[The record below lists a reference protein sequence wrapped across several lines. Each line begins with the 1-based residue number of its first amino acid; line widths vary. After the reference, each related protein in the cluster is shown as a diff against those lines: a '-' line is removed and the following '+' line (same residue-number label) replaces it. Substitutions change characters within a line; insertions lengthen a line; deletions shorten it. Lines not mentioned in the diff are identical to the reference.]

1 MGSVRR
7 SHRRISR
14 NFLIA
19 EKRNQSPQCRIPL
32 RVSKQMKQTETTVKP
47 VNLRQEKFVME
58 YLASGN
64 ATQSAERAGYTHP
77 NHQAFR
83 LLLNNSVKAAIES
96 KRAELM
102 SDSEAKLASYV
113 ASLEAESRDADQSGT
128 RVRALELLIKVVGG
142 FAPEQ
147 KEIHSYHGAFLA
159 DLDMDEPDLD
169 ELLVDNSKDI
179 NDLH

>member
-1 MGSVRR
+1 
-7 SHRRISR
+7 
-14 NFLIA
+14 
-19 EKRNQSPQCRIPL
+19 
-32 RVSKQMKQTETTVKP
+32 MKQTATAIKP

-102 SDSEAKLASYV
+102 NDSEAKVARYV
-113 ASLEAESRDADQSGT
+113 AALEKEASNSENADGARIRS
-128 RVRALELLIKVVGG
+128 LELLLKVVGG
-142 FAPEQ
+142 FAPEKQ
-147 KEIHSYHGAFLA
+147 EVHSYHGAFLA
-159 DLDMDEPDLD
+159 DLDMTEDEVD
-169 ELLVDNSKDI
+169 ELLVDKVNDI

>member
-1 MGSVRR
+1 
-7 SHRRISR
+7 
-14 NFLIA
+14 
-19 EKRNQSPQCRIPL
+19 
-32 RVSKQMKQTETTVKP
+32 MKQTETTVKP

-83 LLLNNSVKAAIES
+83 LLLNNSVKAAIEAQ
-96 KRAELM
+96 RNRLM
-102 SDSEAKLASYV
+102 QDSETKLASYV
-113 ASLEAESRDADQSGT
+113 ASLEVESRDADQSGT

>member
-1 MGSVRR
+1 
-7 SHRRISR
+7 
-14 NFLIA
+14 
-19 EKRNQSPQCRIPL
+19 
-32 RVSKQMKQTETTVKP
+32 MKQTATAIKP

-83 LLLNNSVKAAIES
+83 LLLNDSVKAAIEAQ
-96 KRAELM
+96 RNRLM
-102 SDSEAKLASYV
+102 QDSEAKVARYV
-113 ASLEAESRDADQSGT
+113 AALEKEASNSKNADGARIRS
-128 RVRALELLIKVVGG
+128 LELLLKVVGG
-142 FAPEQ
+142 FAPEKQ
-147 KEIHSYHGAFLA
+147 EVHSYHGAFLA

>member
-1 MGSVRR
+1 
-7 SHRRISR
+7 
-14 NFLIA
+14 
-19 EKRNQSPQCRIPL
+19 
-32 RVSKQMKQTETTVKP
+32 MKQTETTAKP

-102 SDSEAKLASYV
+102 NDSELKLASYV
-113 ASLEAESRDADQSGT
+113 ASLEVESRDADQSGT

-142 FAPEQ
+142 FAPEKQ
-147 KEIHSYHGAFLA
+147 EVHSYHGAFLA
-159 DLDMDEPDLD
+159 DLDMIEDEVD
-169 ELLVDNSKDI
+169 ELLVDKVNDI